1 MTSGNPHSI
10 IIAEGAIERLKDILA
25 KYQKPLFVTD
35 VVIYDKYRKTIEN
48 GIKADVVWAI
58 SPDYQKGLA
67 SLYPNVD
74 IIVGFGGGK
83 SIDMA
88 KIISMEASLDW
99 LSVPTAAS
107 HDGIASNVASV
118 MQNGYRYSEKCK
130 SPSIILAD
138 LSIMATAPS
147 ILTLSGIGD
156 IVCKASS
163 LAEWKLASEHK
174 GEEFDPKVFSIVDSA
189 LDAVLKDDSL
199 ETLVKALIDTGNV
212 MTDFGSSRPC
222 SGTEHAISHAM
233 DRRMPSLHGL
243 QVAFATPLCLHF
255 LEEIGYAKY
264 TAEEVRMY
272 LVEKEMPTTLKELD
286 MTKGMFLDD
295 IRHAL
300 KIMERRSRYSVLA
313 HCKTNDDKLKDT
325 FEKVGY

>member
-1 MTSGNPHSI
+1 MTSRNPHSI
-10 IIAEGAIERLKDILA
+10 IIEEGAIERLGGILV
-25 KYQKPLFVTD
+25 KYHKPLFVTD

-67 SLYPNVD
+67 SQYPDVD

-88 KIISMEASLDW
+88 KIISMEANLKW

-118 MQNGYRYSEKCK
+118 MQNGYRYSKKCK
-130 SPSIILAD
+130 SPSLILAD

-163 LAEWKLASEHK
+163 LAEWKLAYEHN
-174 GEEFDPKVFSIVDSA
+174 GEEFDPKTFSIVDSA

-212 MTDFGSSRPC
+212 MTVFGSSRPC

-255 LEEIGYAKY
+255 LEETGYAKY
-264 TAEEVRMY
+264 TAEEVKSY
-272 LVEKEMPTTLKELD
+272 LVEREMPTTLKELD

-300 KIMERRSRYSVLA
+300 KIMERRGRYSVFT
-313 HCKTNDDKLKDT
+313 HCKTSDGKLKDV